1 MREQLGR
8 ISPAPTHHDQDRSA
22 GLAPRQRRD
31 QQVGEVALI
40 FLGRQVGAQ
49 AQPEPGKHSVGG
61 ADGDDDDRVGWVE
74 AEQVWH
80 SGNEVTRVVESDV
93 STRRCRHA
101 ATFAPWSDWSVR
113 PARALWTT
121 RPMLA
126 TAADEVNIGR
136 KRRRGVHCF

>member
-8 ISPAPTHHDQDRSA
+8 ISPAPTHQYQDRSA
-22 GLAPRQRRD
+22 GLALCQRRD
-31 QQVGEVALI
+31 QQLGEVALM

-49 AQPEPGKHSVGG
+49 AQPEPGKHSVGRT
-61 ADGDDDDRVGWVE
+61 DGDHDERVGWVE

-80 SGNEVTRVVESDV
+80 SGNEVTWIVESDV
-93 STRRCRHA
+93 GTRRCRHA
-101 ATFAPWSDWSVR
+101 ATIAPWSDWSVR

-126 TAADEVNIGR
+126 AAAAEVNIGR
-136 KRRRGVHCF
+136 KRRQGVL